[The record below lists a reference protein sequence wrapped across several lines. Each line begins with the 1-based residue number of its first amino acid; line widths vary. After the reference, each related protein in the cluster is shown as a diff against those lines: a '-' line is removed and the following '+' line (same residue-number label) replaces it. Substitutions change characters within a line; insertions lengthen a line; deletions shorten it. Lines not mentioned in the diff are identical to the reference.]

1 MPQRIVRDLGLYKG
15 EEIQP
20 VTDLVILDEIQ
31 ECNEALNALKYFQ
44 EQAPDYHI
52 ASAGSLLGVRMSRP
66 KSFPVGKV
74 DFLDL
79 YPLTFYEFLDA
90 VGEGRYREYLENLEK
105 AEPIPELSTTAL
117 ITLLRRYYF
126 VGGMPEA
133 VMLLCGGPGAE

>member
-1 MPQRIVRDLGLYKG
+1 
-15 EEIQP
+15 
-20 VTDLVILDEIQ
+20 
-31 ECNEALNALKYFQ
+31 
-44 EQAPDYHI
+44 
-52 ASAGSLLGVRMSRP
+52 MSRP

-105 AEPIPELSTTAL
+105 AEPIPAAFHTAL
-117 ITLLRRYYF
+117 IALLRRYYF

-133 VMLLCGGPGAE
+133 VMRHAEDPERIDPDRLPGSVC